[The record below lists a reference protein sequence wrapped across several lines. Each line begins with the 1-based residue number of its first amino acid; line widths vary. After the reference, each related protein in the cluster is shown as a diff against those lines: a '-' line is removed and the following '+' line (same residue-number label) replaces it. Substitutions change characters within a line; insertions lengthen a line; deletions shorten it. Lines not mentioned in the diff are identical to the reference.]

1 MEQVVIDSIK
11 SYERAR
17 RRLSHL
23 LSKEGSERTAVA
35 LAEALVPG
43 QGQEPNVRH
52 LRACVY
58 TEAGIKL
65 KDPALVQEGVRIWD
79 EMEPH
84 DSVTISYNVASAH
97 LHLWQLA
104 VEQAG
109 LGDAWLNKRS
119 HLHEARRLFNLV
131 AQHKEAD
138 TELRLQALTDC
149 GNSFDHMGRYLDA
162 LDLYER
168 GLKLDS
174 SFGMAA
180 GNRGITLLN
189 VASLMGGHEPHVLL
203 EAASDLDIAIND
215 QDRVLRCGG
224 QPALETFK
232 HHRSRLMATEESPD
246 GATGPSPQLGDP
258 HFDWCLGNQL
268 FLHISPDCIKAESET
283 LDAVT
288 FKSIS
293 LSLAEGE
300 VLDRANE
307 IVDAFNTIK
316 QDYIVARYLVWLA
329 ATEDSPIQ
337 GQARTITRRTSF
349 WDSLNYAYWGVR
361 PGIGIQALKVTLD
374 TLDTI
379 AAFVHLYFR
388 SGRRVRD
395 IEFQTLPYTNKSKEK
410 LAPPLAE
417 ALKLQAQNSGLAA
430 LFDLSAELEEK
441 SPSALRTL
449 VQRRHAATHRFFSV
463 HIEGTPDSSDWIE
476 RLSWADL
483 LEESLESLQITR
495 RAILYLAQMIHIH
508 ERSADVP
515 DSSGT
520 MTMTMPLP
528 FERTDADLIDPE

>member
-1 MEQVVIDSIK
+1 MEQVVIDSIE
-11 SYERAR
+11 SYERTQ

-52 LRACVY
+52 LRAFVY
-58 TEAGIKL
+58 TDAGIKI
-65 KDPALVQEGVRIWD
+65 KDPDLVQEGVRIWG
-79 EMEPH
+79 EIEPH
-84 DSVTISYNVASAH
+84 DSVMISYNVASAH
-97 LHLWQLA
+97 LNLWQLA

-109 LGDAWLNKRS
+109 LADAWLNKRS

-131 AQHKEAD
+131 AQHREAD

-203 EAASDLDIAIND
+203 EAASDLDIAISD
-215 QDRVLRCGG
+215 QDRVVRCGG
-224 QPALETFK
+224 QSALETFK
-232 HHRSRLMATEESPD
+232 RQRSGLLVTEESRH

-258 HFDWCLGNQL
+258 HFDWCLRNQL

-288 FKSIS
+288 FRSIS

-329 ATEDSPIQ
+329 AAEDSPIQ
-337 GQARTITRRTSF
+337 GQAKTITRRTSF

-388 SGRRVRD
+388 SGRGVRD
-395 IEFQTLPYTNKSKEK
+395 IEFRTLPYANRSKKK
-410 LAPPLAE
+410 LAPSLAE
-417 ALKLQAQNSGLAA
+417 ALKRPAQNRGLAA

-441 SPSALRTL
+441 SPSALRRL

-463 HIEGTPDSSDWIE
+463 HIEGTPGSSDWIE
-476 RLSWADL
+476 RLSWPEL
-483 LEESLESLQITR
+483 LEESLESLRITR
-495 RAILYLAQMIHIH
+495 RAILYLALMIHIH
-508 ERSADVP
+508 ERAMEVP
-515 DSSGT
+515 DSPGS
-520 MTMTMPLP
+520 MTMPLP
-528 FERTDADLIDPE
+528 FERTDADLIDPG